1 MKERGEREEGKEDER
16 EQAEAV
22 GGGQPQLRND
32 TFFCFVQYK
41 IKLSFRL
48 WKTLCHQ
55 KLEVTQNTNLLIAV
69 S

>member
-1 MKERGEREEGKEDER
+1 MK

-32 TFFCFVQYK
+32 TFFCFMQYK

-55 KLEVTQNTNLLIAV
+55 KLEVTQNTNLLIVV